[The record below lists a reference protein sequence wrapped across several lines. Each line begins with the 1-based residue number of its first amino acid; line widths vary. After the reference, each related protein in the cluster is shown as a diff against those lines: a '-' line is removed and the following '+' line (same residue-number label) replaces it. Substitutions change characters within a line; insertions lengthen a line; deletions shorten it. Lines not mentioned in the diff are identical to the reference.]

1 MLGAIIGDIA
11 GSRFEFNNYKSKNF
25 ALFGG
30 DGLAGGKVC
39 FTDDTVMTVAVAA
52 ALLATRME
60 AREATRMEAR
70 EATRM
75 ATRAQRKGAG
85 AAESAES
92 GKSEENFKRILT
104 GSMHYYGAR
113 YPHAGYGGR
122 FGYWLE
128 SRSRQPYN
136 SFGNGAAMRVSPA
149 AWVADSLKESER
161 LAALTAGVTH
171 DHPEGIKGAQATAA
185 AIWLARNGST
195 KQQIRE
201 YIEERYYP
209 RSLKRTL
216 AEIRPGY
223 TFDETC
229 QGTVPEAIISF
240 LESENFEDAI
250 RCAVSLGGDSDT
262 LAAITGSI
270 AEAFYGIPEETAS
283 QALALLDEELYDVTS
298 TFYREFCGD
307 RQATDKRQISDR

>member
-30 DGLAGGKVC
+30 DGLAGGKVY

-52 ALLATRME
+52 ALLKTRE
-60 AREATRMEAR
+60 QTREQ
-70 EATRM
+70 
-75 ATRAQRKGAG
+75 TRA
-85 AAESAES
+85 AE
-92 GKSEENFKRILT
+92 SEENFKRTLT

-149 AWVADSLKESER
+149 AWAADSLKESER

-185 AIWLARNGST
+185 AIWMAGSGST

-229 QGTVPEAIISF
+229 QGTVPEAIIAF
-240 LESENFEDAI
+240 LESENFADAI

-270 AEAFYGIPEETAS
+270 AEAFYGIPPEIKAEAMS
-283 QALALLDEELYDVTS
+283 LLDDELRGVVRE
-298 TFYREFCGD
+298 FYRSYIEK
-307 RQATDKRQISDR
+307 QAER

>member
-30 DGLAGGKVC
+30 DGLAGGKVY

-52 ALLATRME
+52 ALLKTRE
-60 AREATRMEAR
+60 QTREQ
-70 EATRM
+70 
-75 ATRAQRKGAG
+75 TRA
-85 AAESAES
+85 AE
-92 GKSEENFKRILT
+92 SEENFKRTLT

-122 FGYWLE
+122 FGCWLE

-149 AWVADSLKESER
+149 AWAADSLKESER

-185 AIWLARNGST
+185 AIWMAGSGST

-223 TFDETC
+223 AFDETC
-229 QGTVPEAIISF
+229 QGTVPEAIIAF
-240 LESENFEDAI
+240 LESENFADAI

-270 AEAFYGIPEETAS
+270 AEAFYGIPPEIKAEAMS
-283 QALALLDEELYDVTS
+283 LLDDELRGVVRE
-298 TFYREFCGD
+298 FYRSYIEK
-307 RQATDKRQISDR
+307 QAER

>member
-30 DGLAGGKVC
+30 DGLAGGKVY

-52 ALLATRME
+52 ALLKTRE
-60 AREATRMEAR
+60 QTREQ
-70 EATRM
+70 
-75 ATRAQRKGAG
+75 TRA
-85 AAESAES
+85 AE
-92 GKSEENFKRILT
+92 SEENFKRTLT
-104 GSMHYYGAR
+104 GSMHYYGAS

-122 FGYWLE
+122 FGCWLE

-149 AWVADSLKESER
+149 AWAADSLKESER

-185 AIWLARNGST
+185 AIWMAGSGST

-223 TFDETC
+223 AFDETC
-229 QGTVPEAIISF
+229 QGTVPEAIIAF
-240 LESENFEDAI
+240 LESENFADAI

-270 AEAFYGIPEETAS
+270 AEAFYGIPPEIKAEAMS
-283 QALALLDEELYDVTS
+283 LLDDELRGVVRE
-298 TFYREFCGD
+298 FYRSYIEK
-307 RQATDKRQISDR
+307 QAER

>member
-30 DGLAGGKVC
+30 DGLAGGKVY

-52 ALLATRME
+52 ALLKTRE
-60 AREATRMEAR
+60 QTREQ
-70 EATRM
+70 
-75 ATRAQRKGAG
+75 TRA
-85 AAESAES
+85 AE
-92 GKSEENFKRILT
+92 SEENFKRILT

-128 SRSRQPYN
+128 CRSRQPYN

-229 QGTVPEAIISF
+229 QGTVPEAIIAF
-240 LESENFEDAI
+240 LESENFADAI

-270 AEAFYGIPEETAS
+270 AEAFYGIPPEIKAEAMS
-283 QALALLDEELYDVTS
+283 LLDDELRGVVRE
-298 TFYREFCGD
+298 FYRSYIEK
-307 RQATDKRQISDR
+307 QAER

>member
-30 DGLAGGKVC
+30 DGLAGGKVY

-52 ALLATRME
+52 ALLKTRE
-60 AREATRMEAR
+60 QTREQ
-70 EATRM
+70 
-75 ATRAQRKGAG
+75 TRA
-85 AAESAES
+85 AE
-92 GKSEENFKRILT
+92 SEENFKRILT

-128 SRSRQPYN
+128 CRSRQPYN

-262 LAAITGSI
+262 LAAITGTI
-270 AEAFYGIPEETAS
+270 AEAFYGIPPEIKAEAMS
-283 QALALLDEELYDVTS
+283 LLDDELRGVVRE
-298 TFYREFCGD
+298 FYRSYIEK
-307 RQATDKRQISDR
+307 QAER

>member
-30 DGLAGGKVC
+30 DGLAGGKVY

-52 ALLATRME
+52 ALLKTRE
-60 AREATRMEAR
+60 QTREQ
-70 EATRM
+70 
-75 ATRAQRKGAG
+75 TRA
-85 AAESAES
+85 AE
-92 GKSEENFKRILT
+92 SEENFKRTVT

-149 AWVADSLKESER
+149 AWAADSLKESER

-185 AIWLARNGST
+185 AIWLAGNGSD
-195 KQQIRE
+195 KQQIRA

-209 RSLKRTL
+209 HSLGRTL

-229 QGTVPEAIISF
+229 QGTVPEAIIAF
-240 LESENFEDAI
+240 LESENFADAI

-270 AEAFYGIPEETAS
+270 AEAFYGIPPEIKAEAMS
-283 QALALLDEELYDVTS
+283 FLDDELRGVVRE
-298 TFYREFCGD
+298 FYRSYIEK
-307 RQATDKRQISDR
+307 QAES

>member
-30 DGLAGGKVC
+30 DGLAGGKVY

-52 ALLATRME
+52 ALLKTRE
-60 AREATRMEAR
+60 QTREQTH
-70 EATRM
+70 
-75 ATRAQRKGAG
+75 
-85 AAESAES
+85 AAE
-92 GKSEENFKRILT
+92 SEENFKRILT

-128 SRSRQPYN
+128 SRSQQPYN
-136 SFGNGAAMRVSPA
+136 SLGNGAAMRVSPA
-149 AWVADSLKESER
+149 AWVADSLRESER

-185 AIWLARNGST
+185 AIWLAGSGST
-195 KQQIRE
+195 KQQIRA

-270 AEAFYGIPEETAS
+270 AEAFYGIPPEIKAEAMS
-283 QALALLDEELYDVTS
+283 LLDDELRGVVRE
-298 TFYREFCGD
+298 FYRSYIEK
-307 RQATDKRQISDR
+307 QAER

>member
-1 MLGAIIGDIA
+1 
-11 GSRFEFNNYKSKNF
+11 
-25 ALFGG
+25 
-30 DGLAGGKVC
+30 
-39 FTDDTVMTVAVAA
+39 MTVAVAA

-250 RCAVSLGGDSDT
+250 RCAVSLGETVTRWQPSPQHCRGLLRHT
-262 LAAITGSI
+262 RRNRQPGAGAAGRR
-270 AEAFYGIPEETAS
+270 
-283 QALALLDEELYDVTS
+283 ALRRHQHILPGVLRRQT
-298 TFYREFCGD
+298 GD
-307 RQATDKRQISDR
+307 RQKTDKRQIKDRMKKLLELQKNISKLSPFPC

>member
-30 DGLAGGKVC
+30 DGLAGGKVY

-52 ALLATRME
+52 ALLKTRE
-60 AREATRMEAR
+60 QTREQ
-70 EATRM
+70 
-75 ATRAQRKGAG
+75 TRA
-85 AAESAES
+85 AE
-92 GKSEENFKRILT
+92 SEENFKRTLT

-149 AWVADSLKESER
+149 AWAADSLKESER

-185 AIWLARNGST
+185 AIWMAGSGST

-223 TFDETC
+223 AFDETC
-229 QGTVPEAIISF
+229 QGTVPEAIIAF
-240 LESENFEDAI
+240 LESENFADAI

-270 AEAFYGIPEETAS
+270 AEAFYGIPPEIKAEAMS
-283 QALALLDEELYDVTS
+283 LLDDELRGVVRE
-298 TFYREFCGD
+298 FYRSYIEK
-307 RQATDKRQISDR
+307 QAER